1 MDDISV
7 GFGKWVIRF
16 RWLVILA
23 VVAMSVGMISGAR
36 FLTFNGDYRIFFSP
50 DNPYLKAFDLIERT
64 YTKTDNI
71 LFVIKANEGDIFNPK
86 VLSTVKNMTDEAW
99 LAPYSSRVDSVTNYQ
114 HTYAEEDD
122 LTVRDLVPDPTM
134 VTGEEAAYVQNVA
147 MTDPLIAKR
156 LVSPDGKTTG
166 IFVTMNIPEGTK
178 SPEGPIMAYA
188 REMVAKYSAVD
199 DNLTIVLTGNTPHNN
214 AFVEVSSYDL
224 QYLTPLMY
232 LLLAITMIVF
242 LRSFWGVAVTLVIIA
257 FSATAAIGIAGWMG
271 VELSPPSAMAPTIIL
286 TIAVANPVH
295 FLVTMFAAMRE
306 GLPKREAIVE
316 SMRLNT
322 QPIFLTSLTT
332 AIGFTC
338 LNFGDAPPFGDMGNI
353 AAIGTMLAWVYAM
366 TLLPAVISLLPIKA
380 PAQKSSDSTFL
391 GSLAETVIARR
402 IPILCLTSIMA
413 VALIALV
420 PRLEMNENF
429 VHYFDKG
436 TDFRDSADFAND
448 NLTGVY
454 TLEYSLPSTEP
465 GGIAEPEYMA
475 HLEEFAEWYKQQ
487 PNVTHV
493 SPFTDIMT
501 RLNRNMHGDDDDW
514 YKLPDDRELAAQYL
528 LLYEMSLP
536 YGLDLN
542 NQVNVDKSAT
552 RMTVL
557 LRDISTKETKK
568 ILKSAEEW
576 QHENLPPHMFSPASS
591 TTVMFT
597 FLADKNVYS
606 MLYGTLAAFL
616 LISGILL
623 FALKSFRI
631 GMVSLIPNIVP
642 AFMAFG
648 IWAIFSTQ
656 VGWSVAFVTVTALG
670 IIVDA
675 TVHFLSKYL
684 RARRERGQSSEDAV
698 RYAFSTVGAAIWISA
713 LVLIIGFSVLAFSD
727 FKMNEHLGLLTSLTI
742 AVALVVDFT
751 LLPTLLMTLDRKDRV
766 HEGKPRT
773 ATA

>member
-1 MDDISV
+1 MDDVSI
-7 GFGKWVIRF
+7 GFGKWVIRY
-16 RWLVILA
+16 RWLVIL
-23 VVAMSVGMISGAR
+23 VAIAMTAGMVNGAR
-36 FLTFNGDYRIFFSP
+36 YLTFNGDYRIFFSP

-71 LFVIKANEGDIFNPK
+71 LFVVKANEGDIFNPR
-86 VLSTVKNMTDEAW
+86 VLGTIKEMTDEAW
-99 LAPYSSRVDSVTNYQ
+99 LAPFSSRVDSVTNYQ

-122 LTVRDLVPDPTM
+122 LTVRDLVPDPQS
-134 VTGEEAAYVQNVA
+134 VSEQDAAYIRNVA

-178 SPEGPIMAYA
+178 SPEQPIMVYA
-188 REMVAKYSAVD
+188 RAMVAKYSDANPD
-199 DNLTIVLTGNTPHNN
+199 LTIVLTGNTPHNN

-224 QYLTPLMY
+224 QVLTPLMY
-232 LLLAITMIVF
+232 LFLAITMVVF
-242 LRSFWGVAVTLVIIA
+242 LRSFWGVAVTLVIVA
-257 FSATAAIGIAGWMG
+257 LSAGTAIGIAGWMG

-306 GLPKREAIVE
+306 GLPKYNAIIE

-353 AAIGTMLAWVYAM
+353 AAIGTILAWAYSM
-366 TLLPAVISLLPIKA
+366 TLLPAVISLVPVRA
-380 PAQKSSDSTFL
+380 PAQKSGKPSFL
-391 GSLAETVIARR
+391 DNLAEIVIARR
-402 IPILCLTSIMA
+402 VPILCLTSVAA
-413 VALIALV
+413 VSLIALI

-454 TLEYSLPSTEP
+454 TLEYSLRAIEP

-475 HLEEFAEWYKQQ
+475 NLEKFADWFEQQ

-501 RLNRNMHGDDDDW
+501 RLNRNMHGDDDAW

-542 NQVNVDKSAT
+542 NQINVDKSAT

-568 ILKSAEEW
+568 ILSTAEEW
-576 QHENLPPHMFSPASS
+576 QHQNLPEYMFSPASS

-597 FLADKNVYS
+597 FLADKNVNS
-606 MLYGTLAAFL
+606 MLYGTLAAFM

-623 FALKSFRI
+623 FALRSVRV
-631 GMVSLIPNIVP
+631 GLVSIIPNMVP

-648 IWAIFSTQ
+648 LWSLISTQ

-684 RARRERGQSSEDAV
+684 RARRERGQSPEDAV

-713 LVLIIGFSVLAFSD
+713 LVLIVGFSVLAFSD
-727 FKMNEHLGLLTSLTI
+727 FKMNEHLGLLTSMTI
-742 AVALVVDFT
+742 AVALVIDFT
-751 LLPTLLMTLDRKDRV
+751 LLPTLLMTLDRQDRSKEV
-766 HEGKPRT
+766 
-773 ATA
+773 ATGVSA